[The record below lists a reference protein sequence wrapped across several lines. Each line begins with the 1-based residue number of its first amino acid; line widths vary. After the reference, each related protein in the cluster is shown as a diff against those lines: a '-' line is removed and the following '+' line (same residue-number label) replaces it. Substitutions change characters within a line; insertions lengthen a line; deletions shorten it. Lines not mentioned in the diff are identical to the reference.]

1 MALSSQS
8 RLFSAES
15 KESRELNEI
24 KTEIL
29 KDFGRY
35 IESLLKVETSHF
47 RVRAQGVLTSIKA
60 ATSSL
65 DIYAILEGQRIIFL
79 GSSLEISSLSELNV
93 PLLKSQ
99 LPLFLITPSS
109 IPPEIDVTEPENKK
123 SYCDLVGRS
132 LKRIPSLEKL
142 KKQGDA
148 EKFAKGFQKMKEN
161 VLSLFDNFKEVASY
175 KDRVS
180 DIRSALE
187 KATEITE
194 ISAILENQK
203 EIFKGEKKLTDFGDI
218 LKNVNILYK
227 GYSVNFLNLDLKK
240 DPYYQL
246 ILASETVFQNF
257 TSNPLG
263 ENQFLR
269 LGNR

>member
-1 MALSSQS
+1 MQS
-8 RLFSAES
+8 RLFPAES
-15 KESRELNEI
+15 KESHKLNEI

-35 IESLLKVETSHF
+35 IESLLKVEASHF

-65 DIYAILEGQRIIFL
+65 DIYAILEGQRIIFSNSNSNSEP
-79 GSSLEISSLSELNV
+79 GRLSELNAT
-93 PLLKSQ
+93 LFKSP
-99 LPLFLITPSS
+99 LPLFFVTSSS
-109 IPPEIDVTEPENKK
+109 IPVGINLDEIEKNG
-123 SYCDLVGRS
+123 YCDLISRS
-132 LKRIPSLEKL
+132 LTRIAPLAKL
-142 KKQGDA
+142 KEKQEDA
-148 EKFAKGFQKMKEN
+148 EKFTKGFQKMKKN
-161 VLSLFDNFKEVASY
+161 ILDLFDKFKESSH
-175 KDRVS
+175 KDRAS
-180 DIRSALE
+180 DIRAALD
-187 KATEITE
+187 KATEVAE
-194 ISAILENQK
+194 VSAILENQK
-203 EIFKGEKKLTDFGDI
+203 EIFEGSKLTNFGDI